1 MENSSDNLAR
11 MGFPVYK
18 IPPEKGDFYNQ
29 IQLPGTYRQTL
40 CLLLQPANSWY
51 QRLQHCAGG
60 FAILQRLYQQALY
73 RHSLRQ
79 ARPAPC
85 VHRRVH
91 ETPSG
96 NQTYFL
102 YCDQS
107 RNGLTLSTFRD
118 STLKNMPAGQWRCII
133 GQTDTLLSVSSR
145 TAGAPRCFSLKSGA
159 IITTPQCKRGCLR
172 AMTYRQAD
180 TPLPSKSERSERRRQ

>member
-1 MENSSDNLAR
+1 MTVELR
-11 MGFPVYK
+11 
-18 IPPEKGDFYNQ
+18 FY
-29 IQLPGTYRQTL
+29 PGLQTL
-40 CLLLQPANSWY
+40 CKKN
-51 QRLQHCAGG
+51 QRVSLVLFCRSGG
-60 FAILQRLYQQALY
+60 NGMYYDERKTD
-73 RHSLRQ
+73 RGLRFNGEL
-79 ARPAPC
+79 A
-85 VHRRVH
+85 VYRRVH

-96 NQTYFL
+96 NQTDFF
-102 YCDQS
+102 YCNQS

-145 TAGAPRCFSLKSGA
+145 TASAPRCFSLKSGA
-159 IITTPQCKRGCLR
+159 ITTTPQCKCGCLR

>member
-1 MENSSDNLAR
+1 MSLNDINSLSHTKWNCKYHIVLVPKYRRKVIYGKLRKDI
-11 MGFPVYK
+11 GK
-18 IPPEKGDFYNQ
+18 I
-29 IQLPGTYRQTL
+29 LRTL
-40 CLLLQPANSWY
+40 CDY
-51 QRLQHCAGG
+51 K
-60 FAILQRLYQQALY
+60 
-73 RHSLRQ
+73 
-79 ARPAPC
+79 
-85 VHRRVH
+85 HRRVH

-96 NQTYFL
+96 NQTDFFY
-102 YCDQS
+102 YNQS

-118 STLKNMPAGQWRCII
+118 CTLKNMPAGQWRCII

>member
-1 MENSSDNLAR
+1 M
-11 MGFPVYK
+11 K
-18 IPPEKGDFYNQ
+18 PELKK
-29 IQLPGTYRQTL
+29 
-40 CLLLQPANSWY
+40 LLLLNLPYLLFVYLFAKCGQAYRLAAGADASAKLLHLTNGISAAFANPLPSLHPFDLCVGVVGAVAV
-51 QRLQHCAGG
+51 RLIVYSKGKN
-60 FAILQRLYQQALY
+60 
-73 RHSLRQ
+73 
-79 ARPAPC
+79 
-85 VHRRVH
+85 RRVH

-96 NQTYFL
+96 NQTDFF
-102 YCDQS
+102 YCNQS
-107 RNGLTLSTFRD
+107 RNSLTLFTFRD

-159 IITTPQCKRGCLR
+159 ITTTPQCKCGCLR

>member
-1 MENSSDNLAR
+1 MNSYEHTSR
-11 MGFPVYK
+11 EF
-18 IPPEKGDFYNQ
+18 
-29 IQLPGTYRQTL
+29 LPLSVIRS
-40 CLLLQPANSWY
+40 A
-51 QRLQHCAGG
+51 CAGDTDAVEQVLRHYRG
-60 FAILQRLYQQALY
+60 YINKLCTGILYDKHGQ
-73 RHSLRQ
+73 
-79 ARPAPC
+79 PPC

-102 YCDQS
+102 YCNQS

-145 TAGAPRCFSLKSGA
+145 TAGAP
-159 IITTPQCKRGCLR
+159 
-172 AMTYRQAD
+172 
-180 TPLPSKSERSERRRQ
+180 

>member
-1 MENSSDNLAR
+1 MNSYEHTSR
-11 MGFPVYK
+11 
-18 IPPEKGDFYNQ
+18 DF
-29 IQLPGTYRQTL
+29 LPLSVIRS
-40 CLLLQPANSWY
+40 A
-51 QRLQHCAGG
+51 CAGDTD
-60 FAILQRLYQQALY
+60 AVEQVLRALQRLHQQALY

-96 NQTYFL
+96 NQTDFF
-102 YCDQS
+102 YCNQS

-145 TAGAPRCFSLKSGA
+145 AAGAPRCFSLKSGA
-159 IITTPQCKRGCLR
+159 ITTTPQCKRGCLR